1 MSLGPDNCKKAF
13 VDAMS
18 PIAGDN
24 VKLDSVQK
32 NLGALGGAVLQI
44 ATVYAETVSDVNFD
58 PTGFWQWITA
68 VENWLLALSSWQQ
81 GVVQAFNNYTPTLP
95 AEQNLRTA
103 LLGVTSPGSPPASAP
118 NAMKGKII

>member
-1 MSLGPDNCKKAF
+1 MSLDPNNCMQAF

-24 VKLDSVQK
+24 VKLDPVQK

-103 LLGVTSPGSPPASAP
+103 LLGVTPPGSPPASAP
-118 NAMKGKII
+118 TAMKGKIR